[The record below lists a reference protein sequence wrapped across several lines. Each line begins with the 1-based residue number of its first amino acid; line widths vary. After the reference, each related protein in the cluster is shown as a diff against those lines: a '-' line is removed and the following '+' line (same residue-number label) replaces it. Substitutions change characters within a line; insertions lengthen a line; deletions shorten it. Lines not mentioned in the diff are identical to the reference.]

1 LERNRVEIDGRI
13 VAHDGLRRTPAGLPS
28 LTLRIEHESQQSEAG
43 HSRRVSCELETVAYG
58 ESATKLA
65 GVKEGDTVRLAG
77 FLERRSLR
85 DARPIL
91 HVTAHE
97 LI

>member
-1 LERNRVEIDGRI
+1 LERNRVEIEGRVV
-13 VAHDGLRRTPAGLPS
+13 VADGLRRTPAGLPS

-43 HSRRVSCELETVAYG
+43 HERRVTCEMDTVAYG
-58 ESATKLA
+58 EPATRLA
-65 GVKEGDTVRLAG
+65 ALKEGATVRLAG
-77 FLERRSLR
+77 FLERKSLR
-85 DARPIL
+85 DPRPIL